1 MAGWT
6 PISPWRPLA
15 GKGQGITIGAAS
27 LSSTPFGDN
36 VQAVQISAIGGNCH
50 VAVAPYVVGT
60 SPIATATDMLV
71 KASDPP
77 LVIRV
82 APGEAIAVI
91 QDGTSTGTLYIAEV
105 TH

>member
-1 MAGWT
+1 MGWM

-15 GKGQGITIGAAS
+15 GSGQSLSISNTS
-27 LSSTPFGDN
+27 LSSTAFSDN
-36 VQAVQISAIGGNCH
+36 VQAVQISAVGGNCH
-50 VAVAPYVVGT
+50 VAVGQFVTGS
-60 SPIATATDMLV
+60 SPVAQVTDMLV
-71 KASDPP
+71 KATDPP

-91 QDGTSTGTLYIAEV
+91 QDQSSTGTLNIIEV